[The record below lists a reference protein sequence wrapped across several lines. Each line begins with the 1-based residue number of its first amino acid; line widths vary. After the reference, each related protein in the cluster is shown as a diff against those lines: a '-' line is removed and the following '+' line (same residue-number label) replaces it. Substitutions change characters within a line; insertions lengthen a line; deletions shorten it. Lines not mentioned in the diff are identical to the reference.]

1 MYESKI
7 KIFRFLF
14 GQQSEV
20 NRNERGNRMVTNV
33 TTIVSK

>member
-14 GQQSEV
+14 GQQNQEV
-20 NRNERGNRMVTNV
+20 HRNKKEIEWSLM
-33 TTIVSK
+33 